1 MRLLI
6 SILLILTIS
15 LSFSQT
21 RNIKVN
27 VTLQKLTSDTLKI
40 SLNSQAED
48 LSFCSIHIADS
59 LKKVIRTA
67 DFPKPWKK
75 PGIKQWTEVSVPISD
90 MKAGTYTYVLYLG
103 KELMHKEVFVK
114 K

>member
-1 MRLLI
+1 MRSLL
-6 SILLILTIS
+6 SIS
-15 LSFSQT
+15 LFLIPVFAFSQS

-48 LSFCSIHIADS
+48 LSHCSIHIVDTS
-59 LKKVIRTA
+59 KKVIRTA
-67 DFPKPWKK
+67 DFPKPRKK
-75 PGIKQWTEVSVPISD
+75 AGIKQWTEVSVPITDLPATS
-90 MKAGTYTYVLYLG
+90 YTYILYLG
-103 KELMHKEVFVK
+103 KELMHKEAFTK

>member
-1 MRLLI
+1 MKTLL
-6 SILLILTIS
+6 STLLILTTT

-40 SLNSQAED
+40 SLNTQAED
-48 LSFCSIHIADS
+48 LSFCSIHIVDS

-75 PGIKQWTEVSVPISD
+75 AGIKQWTEVSVPISD
-90 MKAGTYTYVLYLG
+90 LKVGGYTYVLYLG
-103 KELMHKEVFVK
+103 KELMHKEAFVK